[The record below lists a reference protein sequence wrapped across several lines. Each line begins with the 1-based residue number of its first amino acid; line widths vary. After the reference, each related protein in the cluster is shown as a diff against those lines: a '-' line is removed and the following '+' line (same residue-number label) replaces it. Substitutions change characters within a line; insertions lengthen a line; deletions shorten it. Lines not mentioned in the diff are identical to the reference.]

1 MLVHCEDDEHN
12 TRCCIKNERPTFS
25 ILYDYLYTR
34 NNNFPFNVAL
44 KKDIY
49 ITKPDIYITKPYIY
63 ISNF

>member
-12 TRCCIKNERPTFS
+12 TRCCIKNERPTFF

-44 KKDIY
+44 KMDIY
-49 ITKPDIYITKPYIY
+49 IRKPIYK
-63 ISNF
+63 